1 LLRCKE
7 PSRIKWRRQFI
18 TALHNRLVYL
28 ETDFSLEETL
38 YTVVEEW
45 LETESV
51 NISKYPT
58 RFHQAIQSQSLIG
71 WRHLLSGKISQ
82 EWLKLQETSTK
93 VTIGRK
99 RLSYVWGASLAK
111 VLLKQFI
118 KLWELRNEEVHGKTA
133 ELQEQIRKDKLG
145 KVVRQLN
152 ELRDQ
157 ARPSDMCLFHSDMK
171 AYIEKSNAQSIA
183 SYISSHKKAIANSIK
198 EWAGASHVGIAS
210 IVDWIRNNNSSE
222 QIDRIYSRQ
231 RRGLLNESRNS
242 KSKKGS
248 RENPET
254 SINSRILHSEQTFRL
269 NVDYSGG
276 SNKLLRLRVT
286 DLGPWA

>member
-1 LLRCKE
+1 
-7 PSRIKWRRQFI
+7 
-18 TALHNRLVYL
+18 
-28 ETDFSLEETL
+28 
-38 YTVVEEW
+38 
-45 LETESV
+45 
-51 NISKYPT
+51 
-58 RFHQAIQSQSLIG
+58 
-71 WRHLLSGKISQ
+71 
-82 EWLKLQETSTK
+82 
-93 VTIGRK
+93 
-99 RLSYVWGASLAK
+99 
-111 VLLKQFI
+111 
-118 KLWELRNEEVHGKTA
+118 
-133 ELQEQIRKDKLG
+133 
-145 KVVRQLN
+145 
-152 ELRDQ
+152 
-157 ARPSDMCLFHSDMK
+157 MCLFHSDMK

-198 EWAGASHVGIAS
+198 KWAGASHVGIAS